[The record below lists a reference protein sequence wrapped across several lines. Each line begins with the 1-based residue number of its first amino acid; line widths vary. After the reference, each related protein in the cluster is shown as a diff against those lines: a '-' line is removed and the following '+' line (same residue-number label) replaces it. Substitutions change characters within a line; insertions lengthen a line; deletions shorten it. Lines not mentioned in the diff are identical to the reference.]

1 MLYMHAAIFL
11 TPFFFTI
18 YIISCRVSRHLNDTV
33 LDSDSLWLA
42 EDTSLFSQRE
52 VASQEEKVQLTDNY
66 INVCYKV

>member
-18 YIISCRVSRHLNDTV
+18 YISRVSRHLNDTV

>member
-18 YIISCRVSRHLNDTV
+18 YISRVSRHLNDTV

-66 INVCYKV
+66 INVYYKV

>member
-1 MLYMHAAIFL
+1 MHAAIFF

-18 YIISCRVSRHLNDTV
+18 YISRVSRHLNDTV

-66 INVCYKV
+66 INVYYKV